1 MLLESLLDEAAT
13 AGGIQSGLNNRR
25 IAGVLLQAIMFNS
38 FASTISGSSVRS
50 DPTEGAEELWGL
62 RDEEGWATVGDEGG
76 AVFLP
81 LWPHAELAA
90 LCATDSWEA
99 YRPEPIRLVELLA
112 AWLPSLA
119 EEGWGIAVFPTP
131 AMAGAHVPSD
141 ELRADLERAIRG
153 A

>member
-1 MLLESLLDEAAT
+1 MLRRVGRPLPPARQESLLALGAEERYRYAVT
-13 AGGIQSGLNNRR
+13 
-25 IAGVLLQAIMFNS
+25 QAI
-38 FASTISGSSVRS
+38 A
-50 DPTEGAEELWGL
+50 AEELWGL

-153 A
+153 E

>member
-1 MLLESLLDEAAT
+1 MLRRVGRPLPPAQQESLLALGAEERYRYAVT
-13 AGGIQSGLNNRR
+13 
-25 IAGVLLQAIMFNS
+25 QAL
-38 FASTISGSSVRS
+38 A
-50 DPTEGAEELWGL
+50 AEELWGL

-90 LCATDSWEA
+90 LCATDSWEP
-99 YRPEPIRLVELLA
+99 YRPEPISLVELLA